1 MISTTPSHDRSQTIT
16 VESLPYKTFQQEQQD
31 QPLRSQIVKGAK
43 GISDFSKDWDDLFTR
58 AVGAPPYLSRP
69 WVNVFINEG
78 QVSGIPLFVLAWSG
92 DKLVGLMPLAL
103 CKFMTVKVARPIST
117 GKASYLGLLL
127 DADYPSVVEC
137 IADLITSQ
145 KLFDIYCSQDL
156 SSEDVVTNDLLNKLS
171 QRGYSR
177 RKVPRVLCPYVQLG
191 CSFED
196 YLKNNKSRESRQKL
210 LRKER
215 KLYKERDVKMECYS
229 DSEITPEIIR
239 RAALIQRE
247 SWLKR
252 RGAAVLSEPFY
263 EKLSLKMAEAGFGR
277 IWLLTINGED
287 AAFTY
292 ALSAHKRQYYQ
303 WTAFKLKYATSLSVG
318 VVLMM
323 ATIRKICE
331 EGALSCCFGHGNS
344 EWKRRWANKCYEVDR
359 IVVGSGFGGRL
370 LAVCYF
376 IIWRWS
382 KVKWLHSLYRRM
394 KNISSRSN

>member
-1 MISTTPSHDRSQTIT
+1 MNS
-16 VESLPYKTFQQEQQD
+16 QQD
-31 QPLRSQIVKGAK
+31 QQINLQIVKGAK
-43 GISDFSKDWDDLFTR
+43 GISEFGEDWDDLFAR
-58 AVGAPPYLSRP
+58 AVDAPPYLSRP

-78 QVSGIPLFVLAWSG
+78 QLSGIPLFVLAWSG
-92 DKLVGLMPLAL
+92 GKLVGFIPLAL

-145 KLFDIYCSQDL
+145 KLFDLYCSEEL
-156 SSEDVVTNDLLNKLS
+156 SSEDAVTNDLLNKLS
-171 QRGYSR
+171 QRGYSC

-196 YLKNNKSRESRQKL
+196 YLKNNKSRQSRQKL

-215 KLYKERDVKMECYS
+215 KLYKDRDVKVECYS
-229 DSEITPEIIR
+229 GSEITRELIR
-239 RAALIQRE
+239 REALIQQE

-252 RGAAVLSEPFY
+252 RGAAVLVNPFY

-287 AAFTY
+287 IAFTY
-292 ALSAHKRQYYQ
+292 ALSAHKRHYYE

-318 VVLMM
+318 VVLIMT
-323 ATIRKICE
+323 TIRKICE
-331 EGALSCCFGHGNS
+331 EGALSCEFGHGDS
-344 EWKRRWANKCYEVDR
+344 EWKRRWADKCYEVDR
-359 IVVGSGFGGRL
+359 VVVGRGFGGRL

-376 IIWRWS
+376 IIWRCS
-382 KVKWLHSLYRRM
+382 KVKCLHSLYRRM
-394 KNISSRSN
+394 KSILSRSNERVPIP